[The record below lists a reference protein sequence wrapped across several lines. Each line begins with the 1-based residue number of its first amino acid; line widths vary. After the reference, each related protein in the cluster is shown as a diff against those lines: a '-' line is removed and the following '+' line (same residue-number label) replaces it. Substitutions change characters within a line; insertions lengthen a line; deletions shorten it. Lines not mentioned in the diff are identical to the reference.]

1 MAPVISLRNFIF
13 RTICEAAKG
22 GGKKTKGGTATLS
35 AMYDSDL
42 RLGLFNLKQR
52 NIVRSNGK
60 IRKVKNGYRVSI
72 KYNGPRQLLKDAV
85 INFYGSFIKVV

>member
-1 MAPVISLRNFIF
+1 MSLLRNFILS
-13 RTICEAAKG
+13 TINEAAKS
-22 GGKKTKGGTATLS
+22 KRKSKSKSATLS

-60 IRKVKNGYRVSI
+60 IRKVKNGYQVSV
-72 KYNGPRQLLKDAV
+72 KYNGPKELFKDAV
-85 INFYGSFIKVV
+85 INFYGRFIKVA

>member
-1 MAPVISLRNFIF
+1 MSLLRNFILS
-13 RTICEAAKG
+13 TINEAAKS
-22 GGKKTKGGTATLS
+22 KRKSKSATLS

-60 IRKVKNGYRVSI
+60 IRKVKNGYRVSV
-72 KYNGPRQLLKDAV
+72 KYNGPKKLLKDAIV
-85 INFYGSFIKVV
+85 NFYGRFIKVV

>member
-1 MAPVISLRNFIF
+1 MSLLRNFIL
-13 RTICEAAKG
+13 RTISEASAG
-22 GGKKTKGGTATLS
+22 GGKSATLS

-60 IRKVKNGYRVSI
+60 IQKVKNGYRVSV
-72 KYNGPRQLLKDAV
+72 KYNGSKKLFKDAV
-85 INFYGSFIKVV
+85 INFYGQFIKVT

>member
-1 MAPVISLRNFIF
+1 MSLLRNFI
-13 RTICEAAKG
+13 ISAISEATNDKRKKAKVSS
-22 GGKKTKGGTATLS
+22 ATLS

-60 IRKVKNGYRVSI
+60 IRKVKNGYRVSV
-72 KYNGPRQLLKDAV
+72 KYNGSKKLFKDAV
-85 INFYGSFIKVV
+85 INFYGRFIKVT